1 MLRDVGG
8 ARLALS
14 ILSGLAAFVVG
25 YWMPGA
31 LLPDAWQAA
40 CGVAIGLATAGIV
53 WAGADSP
60 SRLFRG
66 AVRGAAWG
74 GLIGFAGGFFGP
86 MLLAPDANQGPMLGL
101 FITGPGGVVLGGLAG
116 LAIAAGKPG

>member
-1 MLRDVGG
+1 MLQDVGG

-25 YWMPGA
+25 YWIPGA
-31 LLPDAWQAA
+31 FLPNGWQGV
-40 CGVAIGLATAGIV
+40 CGAVIGLATAGLV
-53 WAGADSP
+53 WAGIGSRSP
-60 SRLFRG
+60 LLRG
-66 AVRGAAWG
+66 AMRGAAWG

-86 MLLAPDANQGPMLGL
+86 MLLTPDANQGPMLGL
-101 FITGPGGVVLGGLAG
+101 FFTGPGGVVLGGLAG